1 MYTYV
6 HHGIEIIELA
16 ARHLQ
21 NVKNKWHQFIW
32 GNLSCDKPFQTF
44 YLDSLLC
51 LYLCFTVCICTE
63 CLNDARRDKA
73 QFLQSPGL
81 GWSQHLSRPGAFFSI
96 FSSRREREWFT
107 NCWAVGSRSMFS
119 RLESLSL
126 TLDQFLIH
134 ARTFWNRT

>member
-1 MYTYV
+1 MQILYQLGICFTRWRTGSQGYALEMDKQLSKFNFSIENIVQLYTYV

-51 LYLCFTVCICTE
+51 LYLCLTVCICSE
-63 CLNDARRDKA
+63 
-73 QFLQSPGL
+73 
-81 GWSQHLSRPGAFFSI
+81 
-96 FSSRREREWFT
+96 
-107 NCWAVGSRSMFS
+107 
-119 RLESLSL
+119 
-126 TLDQFLIH
+126 
-134 ARTFWNRT
+134 